1 VELHQDRRFTQA
13 EVRTM
18 NSRIAVPGL
27 LFAALLAL
35 GTSQPAQAQGLGVAA
50 GLNFNQLDDLEVGSG
65 SATYD
70 NATGYHVGLFLDLG
84 GGPLAF
90 RPGVFY
96 HQLGRYDFPAGERID
111 LSAIEV
117 PLDVR
122 LSLGTGGVLRPYV
135 LGAPVLT
142 FPRTDAF
149 EEAVKDMTLT
159 ADLGVGF
166 ELGAPG
172 TGLRFMPELRYS
184 IGVTDYLSE
193 GFQIGDVT
201 VTPADSDR
209 RVSRIMLRLNVM
221 F

>member
-1 VELHQDRRFTQA
+1 MNL
-13 EVRTM
+13 RT
-18 NSRIAVPGL
+18 AVPGL
-27 LFAALLAL
+27 LVVSLLAL
-35 GTSQPAQAQGLGVAA
+35 GSAEPTQAQGLGVGA
-50 GLNFNQLDDLEVGSG
+50 GLNFNQLDDIAVGSG
-65 SATYD
+65 FATYD
-70 NATGYHVGLFLDLG
+70 NSTGYHVGLFLDLG
-84 GGPLAF
+84 GGPLSF
-90 RPGVFY
+90 RPGIFY
-96 HQLGRYDFPAGERID
+96 HQLGRYNFPAGEQID

-122 LSLGTGGVLRPYV
+122 LSLATGGMLRPYV

-149 EEAVKDMTLT
+149 EDAVKDMTLT

-193 GFQIGDVT
+193 DFQIGDVT
-201 VTPADSDR
+201 VTPADADR
-209 RVSRIMLRLNVM
+209 RFSRIMLRLNVM